1 MLILAS
7 PCIICVGVQDQVRGI
22 QSMKRIGIL
31 TSGGDSPGMNPFIRA
46 TVRAGLY
53 HGLRVYGVKRGFA
66 GLIEDAM
73 EEFDDPRAVS
83 GILHRGGTILQTA
96 RCPNFKTERGL
107 CKAVHNL
114 NERAIDGLVVLGG
127 NGSLRGCYELSRM
140 GIQVVAAPG
149 TIDNDIPFTHMAI
162 GVDTALNIILE
173 AIDRIR
179 DTASALE
186 RAFLV
191 ETMGRECGYLAL
203 MAGIAGGVEM
213 ICIPEI
219 PFKLE
224 EVVEVIKSA
233 YLRGKDHCIIVVAEG
248 AAYNAAQIE
257 EYVHQRQDE
266 TGFAIRTTILGHV
279 QRGGTPTAF
288 DRILATRMG
297 QTAVECL
304 LAGEHGVMVGL
315 QGSEIVPTPLE
326 EVISATKELDLSLY
340 ETSKIMER

>member
-1 MLILAS
+1 MH
-7 PCIICVGVQDQVRGI
+7 
-22 QSMKRIGIL
+22 RIGIL

-46 TVRAGLY
+46 AVRTGLY
-53 HGLRVYGVKRGFA
+53 RGLRVYGVKRGFA
-66 GLIEDAM
+66 GLIEDTM
-73 EEFDDPRAVS
+73 EEFVDPRAVS

-96 RCPNFKTERGL
+96 RCPDFKTERGL
-107 CKAVHNL
+107 LKAVHNV
-114 NERAIDGLVVLGG
+114 NKRAIDGLVVLGG
-127 NGSLRGCYELSRM
+127 NGSLRGCHELSKM
-140 GIQVVAAPG
+140 GIKVVAAPG

-162 GVDTALNIILE
+162 GVDTALNIVLE

-179 DTASALE
+179 DTASALG

-191 ETMGRECGYLAL
+191 ETMGRECGYLSL

-213 ICIPEI
+213 VCIPED
-219 PFKLE
+219 PFELE
-224 EVVEVIKSA
+224 EVAEVIKSA

-257 EYVHQRQDE
+257 EYLRQRQGE
-266 TGFAIRTTILGHV
+266 TGFDVRTTILGHV

-297 QTAVECL
+297 QAAVECL
-304 LAGEHGVMVGL
+304 LAGEQGVMVGL

-326 EVISATKELDLSLY
+326 EVISTTKGLDLSLY

>member
-1 MLILAS
+1 MPIK
-7 PCIICVGVQDQVRGI
+7 C
-22 QSMKRIGIL
+22 IGIL

-46 TVRAGLY
+46 TVRSGLY

-66 GLIEDAM
+66 GLIEDVM

-96 RCPNFKTERGL
+96 RCPEFKTQRGML
-107 CKAVHNL
+107 KALHNV
-114 NERAIDGLVVLGG
+114 NQHAIGGLVVLGG
-127 NGSLRGCYELSRM
+127 NGSLRGCYELSKM
-140 GIQVVAAPG
+140 GIKVVAAPG
-149 TIDNDIPFTHMAI
+149 TIDNDIPFTQMAI
-162 GVDTALNIILE
+162 GVDTTLNIVLE

-179 DTASALE
+179 DTASALG
-186 RAFLV
+186 RTFLV

-213 ICIPEI
+213 VCIPEI
-219 PFKLE
+219 PFELE
-224 EVVEVIKSA
+224 EVAEVSRSA
-233 YLRGKDHCIIVVAEG
+233 YVRGKDHCIIAVAEG

-257 EYVHQRQDE
+257 AYLRQRQDE
-266 TGFAIRTTILGHV
+266 TGFDVRTTILGHV

-288 DRILATRMG
+288 DRILATRLG
-297 QTAVECL
+297 QAAVECL

-315 QGSEIVPTPLE
+315 QGSEIVPTPLKDVTNTE
-326 EVISATKELDLSLY
+326 KELDLSLY

>member
-1 MLILAS
+1 
-7 PCIICVGVQDQVRGI
+7 
-22 QSMKRIGIL
+22 
-31 TSGGDSPGMNPFIRA
+31 MNPFIRA
-46 TVRAGLY
+46 VVRAGLF
-53 HGLRVYGVKRGFA
+53 HGLRVYGIRRGYA
-66 GLIEDAM
+66 GLIEDAI

-96 RCPNFKTERGL
+96 RCPEFMTSHGMQT
-107 CKAVHNL
+107 AVHHVNH
-114 NERAIDGLVVLGG
+114 RGIDALVILGG
-127 NGSLRGCYELSRM
+127 NGTLRGCQELTEM
-140 GIQVVAAPG
+140 GVRVVAAPG

-162 GVDTALNIILE
+162 GVDTALNIVLE

-179 DTASALE
+179 DTASALG

-213 ICIPEI
+213 VCIPEI
-219 PFKLE
+219 PFGLD
-224 EVVEVIKSA
+224 EVVSVVRSA

-248 AAYNAAQIE
+248 ASHNAAAIE
-257 EYVHQRQDE
+257 GYVREREDE
-266 TGFAIRTTILGHV
+266 MGFDVRTTILGHV

-297 QTAVECL
+297 RAAVESL

-315 QGSEIVPTPLE
+315 QGNEIVTTSLE
-326 EVISATKELDLSLY
+326 DVVRTKKDLDLSLY
-340 ETSKIMER
+340 QTSKIMER